1 MKVTKILIA
10 MLASAFIVTA
20 CDPIEDEDLRD
31 KYVTDAGTPITKE
44 ALQAAIS
51 ITQPFPNQ
59 DGVVEG
65 DQYIALKNSRPDI
78 GGSWHIEWG
87 GEGSKQSKTLVTDNA
102 TVIMESNADYS
113 IYYMGISANQ
123 IIKTDPVVV
132 TVTNVFDDWSTYF
145 TGATD
150 KSDKS
155 AKKTWKFREVSWGSV
170 CNMGAH
176 GGWKYTSAGYTPE
189 SNFAWWANV
198 TAAEAGDQ
206 SMVFE
211 FDGNKMK
218 TYDASGN
225 LKAEGTFSFTHE
237 KPEDGVLGELITSII
252 IRKSKCSRVSK

>member
-87 GEGSKQSKTLVTDNA
+87 AKEVNKVKTLVTDNA

-113 IYYMGISANQ
+113 I
-123 IIKTDPVVV
+123 
-132 TVTNVFDDWSTYF
+132 
-145 TGATD
+145 
-150 KSDKS
+150 
-155 AKKTWKFREVSWGSV
+155 
-170 CNMGAH
+170 
-176 GGWKYTSAGYTPE
+176 
-189 SNFAWWANV
+189 
-198 TAAEAGDQ
+198 
-206 SMVFE
+206 
-211 FDGNKMK
+211 
-218 TYDASGN
+218 
-225 LKAEGTFSFTHE
+225 
-237 KPEDGVLGELITSII
+237 
-252 IRKSKCSRVSK
+252 

>member
-170 CNMGAH
+170 CNMGSWRLEIYQCRLYSRIKFCLVGQCHCRRSRRPVH
-176 GGWKYTSAGYTPE
+176 GIRIRRKQDE
-189 SNFAWWANV
+189 
-198 TAAEAGDQ
+198 
-206 SMVFE
+206 
-211 FDGNKMK
+211 
-218 TYDASGN
+218 N
-225 LKAEGTFSFTHE
+225 L
-237 KPEDGVLGELITSII
+237 
-252 IRKSKCSRVSK
+252 